1 MENKKK
7 IEKRMK
13 VGKEIIDVFRKNEIK
28 PFEMLEILDD
38 LTISIEMSLIDILKK
53 HKDK

>member
-7 IEKRMK
+7 IEKYMK
-13 VGKEIIDVFRKNEIK
+13 VSKEIIDLFRKNEIK
-28 PFEMLEILDD
+28 PFEMLEILDNLKFAID
-38 LTISIEMSLIDILKK
+38 MILNDILIK

>member
-7 IEKRMK
+7 IEKQLK
-13 VGKEIIDVFRKNEIK
+13 VAKEIIDLFRKNEIK
-28 PFEMLEILDD
+28 PFEMLEILDN
-38 LTISIEMSLIDILKK
+38 LKLSIDMSLIDILLK

>member
-7 IEKRMK
+7 IEKQLK
-13 VGKEIIDVFRKNEIK
+13 VVKEIIDLFRKNEIE
-28 PFEMLEILDD
+28 PFEILEILDN
-38 LTISIEMSLIDILKK
+38 LKLSIEMSLIDILKK

>member
-7 IEKRMK
+7 IEKQLK
-13 VGKEIIDVFRKNEIK
+13 VGKEILEVFKKNEIN
-28 PFEMLEILDD
+28 PTEIGEILDN
-38 LTISIEMSLIDILKK
+38 LKMAVTASIFQVLLK

>member
-7 IEKRMK
+7 IEKQLK
-13 VGKEIIDVFRKNEIK
+13 VCKEILDVFRKNEIK
-28 PFEMLEILDD
+28 TFEMLEILDN
-38 LTISIEMSLIDILKK
+38 LKLSIDMSLIDILLK

>member
-7 IEKRMK
+7 IEKQLK
-13 VGKEIIDVFRKNEIK
+13 VGKEILDLFRKNEIQ
-28 PFEMLEILDD
+28 PFEMLEILDN
-38 LTISIEMSLIDILKK
+38 LKLSIDISLIDILIK

>member
-7 IEKRMK
+7 IEKQLK
-13 VGKEIIDVFRKNEIK
+13 VVKEIIDLIRKNEIK
-28 PFEMLEILDD
+28 PFEMLEILDN
-38 LTISIEMSLIDILKK
+38 LKLSIEMSLVDFLIK